1 MKDGPTITTDTPLHE
16 RLRFLAKN
24 SHLPGQRPYTQTA
37 IKRSLDA
44 QGYTFSQD
52 AINNLFKGKTA
63 HPDIHLLTA
72 LAAFFR
78 VTVDFFFE
86 DEESYQAKRQYILH
100 VRKRLDS
107 NTLVAARSLRRQQ
120 DRKQRRLNSMDHRR

>member
-1 MKDGPTITTDTPLHE
+1 MTTDTPLHE
-16 RLRFLAKN
+16 RLRFLAQN
-24 SHLPGQRPYTQTA
+24 SHLPGELPYTKKE

-44 QGYTFSQD
+44 QGYAFSQD
-52 AINNLFKGKTA
+52 AINNLFNGKSA
-63 HPDIHLLTA
+63 HPDVHLLTA

-100 VRKRLDS
+100 VRARLDS
-107 NTLVAARSLRRQQ
+107 NKLVAARSLRRQE
-120 DRKQRRLNSMDHRR
+120 DRKQRRLNRMYRRD